1 MGDNRDRSYDS
12 RFWGF
17 VDTEAVIGK
26 AMFIYFSIDWSRDVS
41 WMQVWRWPELVRWNR
56 IGSILK

>member
-17 VDTEAVIGK
+17 VPINQIKGK
-26 AMFIYFSIDWSRDVS
+26 ALIIYWSWDKGSKSLLGKIRF
-41 WMQVWRWPELVRWNR
+41 RR
-56 IGSILK
+56 IGRLLH